1 MLATLDFLLITVTCI
16 APRDLVSEP
25 GHSAVTCT
33 YVHTC
38 APLILMCL
46 QGECIHFHED
56 LKNLKM
62 DLHYWG
68 QVSNY
73 SLEGQPGPFGPF
85 TMEEDLY
92 AAAGAVTFVCWLLS
106 QDAACQSNFFGSPT
120 CLGNTGF

>member
-1 MLATLDFLLITVTCI
+1 
-16 APRDLVSEP
+16 
-25 GHSAVTCT
+25 
-33 YVHTC
+33 
-38 APLILMCL
+38 MCL

-68 QVSNY
+68 QVSTY

-92 AAAGAVTFVCWLLS
+92 AAAGVQLQLQSLLCVYCFLKTLHVRAISLELPDVRGRLFFLNRHAAFVHHH
-106 QDAACQSNFFGSPT
+106 
-120 CLGNTGF
+120 